1 MSRRNNTARSAPLA
15 QQRKEMYCAIGEATT
30 AWSAVENQLANIFAY
45 LITGD
50 GRSLGAKAAFQRSY
64 QFQHQVGDDG

>member
-1 MSRRNNTARSAPLA
+1 
-15 QQRKEMYCAIGEATT
+15 MYCAIGEATT